1 MLGGTSVKASGQ
13 LVGGTDVRVADGRV
27 VLVATAVLTAVD
39 EATLVEV
46 DVDVEIEVEVE
57 VRVAVRVPVGGAVG
71 GMVGGTG
78 VGVFPQTTPWVKISM
93 LSVGAVGAYPP
104 AR

>member
-13 LVGGTDVRVADGRV
+13 LVGGTDVLVATGPV
-27 VLVATAVLTAVD
+27 VLVATEVLTAVA

-46 DVDVEIEVEVE
+46 EVEIEVEVA